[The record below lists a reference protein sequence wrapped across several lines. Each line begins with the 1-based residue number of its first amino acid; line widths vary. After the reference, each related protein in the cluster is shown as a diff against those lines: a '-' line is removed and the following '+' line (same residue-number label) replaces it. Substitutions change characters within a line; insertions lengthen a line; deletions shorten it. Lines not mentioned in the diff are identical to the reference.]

1 MDMAIW
7 RSIGGSLSAKG
18 KASIHDLH
26 NLDFDESFLDKTK
39 RNRVLKVFLVPK
51 ISNVLKYSPIA

>member
-7 RSIGGSLSAKG
+7 RSIGGNLSAKG

-26 NLDFDESFLDKTK
+26 TLDFDESFLDQKK
-39 RNRVLKVFLVPK
+39 RNRVLKVSLVPK

>member
-1 MDMAIW
+1 MAIW

-26 NLDFDESFLDKTK
+26 TLDFDESFFDQTK
-39 RNRVLKVFLVPK
+39 RNMVLKVFLVPK

>member
-7 RSIGGSLSAKG
+7 RSIRGSLSAKG

-26 NLDFDESFLDKTK
+26 TLDFDESFLGQTK
-39 RNRVLKVFLVPK
+39 RNRVLKISLVPK
-51 ISNVLKYSPIA
+51 VSNVLKYSPMA

>member
-1 MDMAIW
+1 MAIW